1 MIKIFRLLI
10 SSLIFI
16 IAILLLV
23 QFLHG
28 REGRRRS
35 PSMGFGARPFTTKHY
50 QNVSLFPDPSGTSG
64 DRILEQLS
72 YSPPPGYKADTLTI
86 AVLGGEA
93 AWGRDTSWE
102 QCRVAACDVIQD

>member
-23 QFLHG
+23 QFLHE

-35 PSMGFGARPFTTKHY
+35 PMGFGARPFTTKHY

-93 AWGRDTSWE
+93 AWGTDTSWE